1 MHVPWLDLKA
11 DQKDSRQTLLPPS
24 KTPNVPQQRKR
35 GSDNEGNEPKTV
47 HARWRS
53 LFAFARRAHTGPLL
67 VALVLSIISGAIMPT
82 LAIFLGWIFDSFTA
96 YGAGTLDGDDLSRKV
111 STNAIYLVVLGGASW
126 LLNGTYFTFWLVF
139 GELQAKGARDKLFAS
154 MLEKEMAWYDMRKAG
169 INAMI
174 PRTQT

>member
-1 MHVPWLDLKA
+1 MLVPRIDLKT
-11 DQKDSRQTLLPPS
+11 DHKDSRQTLLPPS
-24 KTPNVPQQRKR
+24 KTSKIPVKQNPRP
-35 GSDNEGNEPKTV
+35 DAEGNEPKAV
-47 HARWRS
+47 RARWRS
-53 LFAFARRAHTGPLL
+53 LFAFTKKAHIAPLL
-67 VALVLSIISGAIMPT
+67 VALVLSIISGVIIPA

-96 YGAGTLDGDDLSRKV
+96 FGAGSLDGDDLSRKV
-111 STNAIYLVVLGGASW
+111 STNAIYLTVLGGASW

-139 GELQAKGARDKLFAS
+139 GELQAKGARDELYTS